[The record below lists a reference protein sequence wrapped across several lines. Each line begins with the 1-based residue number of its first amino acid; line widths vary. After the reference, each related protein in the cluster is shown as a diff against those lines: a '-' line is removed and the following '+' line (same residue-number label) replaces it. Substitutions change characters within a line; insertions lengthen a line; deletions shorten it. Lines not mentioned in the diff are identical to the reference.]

1 MLHLLQRGR
10 EHERWKSA
18 TGRALIL
25 EAQNRSRSNLVIT
38 KKQTTRLARL
48 SNAEHALDSMAYST
62 PKRAIRLYRRRDT
75 VVFNNEEA
83 LDRGPTYVS
92 IVLSEVYCEVT

>member
-1 MLHLLQRGR
+1 MEICNGPCLDPRGIEQKQIQPLL
-10 EHERWKSA
+10 
-18 TGRALIL
+18 ICY
-25 EAQNRSRSNLVIT
+25 T
-38 KKQTTRLARL
+38 KKQKARLASL
-48 SNAEHALDSMAYST
+48 GNAEHALDSMAYST

-75 VVFNNEEA
+75 VVLNNEEA